1 MQPMLWHTWE
11 DYNKK
16 AIDDLFNC
24 YQAET
29 DPRALQRAQLTER
42 NNDKGRLVACFENY
56 EFISQL
62 VLISMEATK
71 ANKDMLQSEAIA
83 SKQRLKMV
91 KFHSILDHKERQG
104 SLIKKSL
111 VQNDEE
117 ESSFDL
123 TDLEAPDNEDENQ
136 TAQTSA
142 IVMDKKTSSMFKR
155 KTTLFQSGKIK
166 NEAEK
171 EEAREEREKDFEQK
185 LKLVLDQFNENK
197 RSHESNRQNQID
209 NALGELKLTETPVK
223 PVRQRVGTDLKQGMI
238 KLLE

>member
-1 MQPMLWHTWE
+1 
-11 DYNKK
+11 
-16 AIDDLFNC
+16 
-24 YQAET
+24 
-29 DPRALQRAQLTER
+29 
-42 NNDKGRLVACFENY
+42 
-56 EFISQL
+56 
-62 VLISMEATK
+62 MEATK

-142 IVMDKKTSSMFKR
+142 IVMDKKISSMFKR

-197 RSHESNRQNQID
+197 RSHENNRQNQID

-223 PVRQRVGTDLKQGMI
+223 PVRQRVGTDLKQGMT